1 MRAPWG
7 LASAL
12 SITGSPDSVTRHL
25 RPDEVD
31 GRGHREGVI
40 PNGWHIFGHDRE
52 EQSGRTVSALGF
64 VLKGPRVDRGVTV
77 ITSEKGV
84 P

>member
-1 MRAPWG
+1 VRALWA

-40 PNGWHIFGHDRE
+40 PNGWHIFVMIARSKAAEPFPRWGLC
-52 EQSGRTVSALGF
+52 SG
-64 VLKGPRVDRGVTV
+64 DRG
-77 ITSEKGV
+77 
-84 P
+84 

>member
-1 MRAPWG
+1 MRALWA

-31 GRGHREGVI
+31 GRGHREGLFPTAGISSVMI
-40 PNGWHIFGHDRE
+40 ARSKAAEPFPRWGLC
-52 EQSGRTVSALGF
+52 SG
-64 VLKGPRVDRGVTV
+64 DRG
-77 ITSEKGV
+77 
-84 P
+84 